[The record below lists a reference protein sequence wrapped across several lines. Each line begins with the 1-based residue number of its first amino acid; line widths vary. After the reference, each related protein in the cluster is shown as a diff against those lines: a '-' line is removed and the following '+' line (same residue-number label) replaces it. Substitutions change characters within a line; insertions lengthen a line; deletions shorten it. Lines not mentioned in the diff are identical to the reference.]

1 MTQFFEYLSAKYEPS
16 SVDEVNRRLLEL
28 SSLFEI
34 SQHLNASLDLKQI
47 LNNLLFIPMG
57 RLLIP
62 KGAIFL
68 REEDTFRIRMVKGF
82 TAKLPEKGFPAGPL
96 PEEPVI
102 FQPEQSPEK
111 LPEILKFGR
120 ENRFKIFLPIK
131 SASEIVGGVLFG
143 AKLNGTAFSEEEI
156 NFLTSLANISASA
169 IENALHLKQIQDI
182 NRQLD
187 QKIQQLSTLFEITQ
201 GLSATLKVETII
213 KYLTNALMGQMLVS
227 RYSVAMWRQDKLEV
241 AETRG
246 VQQNLEPLIR
256 EIEAVLPQQIINCEQ
271 ADVSK
276 TINKLLRQSGMEL
289 LIPLRHQNR
298 NFGYLLLGA
307 RLSREPFDESDIEF
321 LSTLASQAVISLENA
336 RLFLQAIEKQ
346 KLEDELNVARTIQNK
361 LLPRSLPKIPGYDF
375 YGLNHSSKQVGGDYY
390 DFIPLRN
397 NRLALAIGDVSGKGV
412 PASLLMA
419 NLQAGLRTI
428 LQEDMPLPK
437 IVQNLNLLIYQNT
450 DPDKYIT
457 FFIGI
462 LDTAKNTLEFVNAGH
477 NPPYLFS
484 PTKGIT
490 SLRAGG
496 IILGMLPE
504 FTYETGLIRLE
515 KGDVLLCYTDGVNE
529 AINLNEEEFGEERIE
544 ALLKTEASRSCKQI
558 AERIIN
564 AITTF
569 SNSAEQYD
577 DITVL
582 LAKRTE

>member
-16 SVDEVNRRLLEL
+16 SIDEVNRRLLEL

-62 KGAIFL
+62 KGAIFV
-68 REEDTFRIRMVKGF
+68 REKDTFRIRMVKGVSGNLF
-82 TAKLPEKGFPAGPL
+82 EKKFPAGTL
-96 PEEPVI
+96 PDEPVI
-102 FQPEQSPEK
+102 FHPDQSTES
-111 LPEILKFGR
+111 LPEILQLGR
-120 ENRFKIFLPIK
+120 DNGFKIFLPIK
-131 SASEIVGGVLFG
+131 SSNEIIGGVLFG
-143 AKLNGTAFSEEEI
+143 AKLTGTEFSEEEI

-169 IENALHLKQIQDI
+169 VENALHLKQIQDI

-201 GLSATLKVETII
+201 GLSATLQEKTII
-213 KYLTNALMGQMLVS
+213 KYLTNALIGQMLIS
-227 RYSVAMWRQDKLEV
+227 RYTVAVLRDGTLKTM
-241 AETRG
+241 ETRG
-246 VQQNLEPLIR
+246 VRHNLDSLIR
-256 EIEAVLPQQIINCEQ
+256 EIETTLPQQILNCSSPNNCQ
-271 ADVSK
+271 
-276 TINKLLRQSGMEL
+276 TLTNLLRKAGMEL
-289 LIPLRHQNR
+289 LIPLQHQNQ
-298 NFGYLLLGA
+298 NFGYLLLGP
-307 RLSREPFDESDIEF
+307 RLNGRPFEESDIEF

-336 RLFLQAIEKQ
+336 RLFLEAIEKQ
-346 KLEDELNVARTIQNK
+346 KLEDELNVARKIQEN
-361 LLPRSLPKIPGYDF
+361 LLPRSLPEIHGYDF
-375 YGLNHSSKQVGGDYY
+375 FGLNQSSKQVGGDYY

-462 LDTAKNTLEFVNAGH
+462 LDPANHILEFVNAGH
-477 NPPYLFS
+477 NPPYLYS
-484 PTKGIT
+484 ATNGIT
-490 SLRAGG
+490 KLKAGG

-504 FTYETGLIRLE
+504 FTYETGVVRLE

-529 AINLNEEEFGEERIE
+529 AINLQDEEFGEDRIE
-544 ALLKTEASRSCKQI
+544 ALLKKEANQPCEKI
-558 AERIIN
+558 AYEINN
-564 AITTF
+564 AITRF
-569 SNSAEQYD
+569 SDSIEQYD

-582 LAKRTE
+582 LVKRTD